1 MRVLL
6 IEDDYAVSQSVE
18 TILKKEGMVVDTTDD
33 GEDGLDCGKLYD
45 YDIIILDLNLP
56 GMNGYE
62 VLKSLR
68 NAKITTPVLILSGL
82 SHSDTPRKRYS
93 CRGRAPVSDVKAA
106 LTHIHSQ
113 IFWL

>member
-82 SHSDTPRKRYS
+82 YEPDKSQGAGLRCRRLSDQT
-93 CRGRAPVSDVKAA
+93 V
-106 LTHIHSQ
+106 
-113 IFWL
+113 

>member
-45 YDIIILDLNLP
+45 YDIIILDGPNQDSS
-56 GMNGYE
+56 NE
-62 VLKSLR
+62 
-68 NAKITTPVLILSGL
+68 TLIAGL
-82 SHSDTPRKRYS
+82 ADVTCFV
-93 CRGRAPVSDVKAA
+93 CRAGKTAKAA
-106 LTHIHSQ
+106 IAGLEKMNSDNNCQSSSCIV
-113 IFWL
+113 LNKLG

>member
-62 VLKSLR
+62 VLKSLQR
-68 NAKITTPVLILSGL
+68 QNHHSG
-82 SHSDTPRKRYS
+82 SDFVRP
-93 CRGRAPVSDVKAA
+93 
-106 LTHIHSQ
+106 L
-113 IFWL
+113 

>member
-45 YDIIILDLNLP
+45 YDIIILDLNQP

-68 NAKITTPVLILSGL
+68 NAKITTPLLILTGL
-82 SHSDTPRKRYS
+82 
-93 CRGRAPVSDVKAA
+93 
-106 LTHIHSQ
+106 
-113 IFWL
+113 

>member
-68 NAKITTPVLILSGL
+68 NAKITTPVLICPASMNRIKK
-82 SHSDTPRKRYS
+82 S
-93 CRGRAPVSDVKAA
+93 RGWVTVQ
-106 LTHIHSQ
+106 TTI
-113 IFWL
+113 